1 MMPERE
7 MFVLATKTT
16 RTRTT
21 GWALLRAAAL
31 TSLCLR
37 VPSCLACW
45 PYFSL
50 QASPLYLVHNNV
62 PCVVVCLACSI
73 WPVGHPNC
81 LRAIFSDV
89 LAYVVCGPGGPR
101 FLDDIHCVSLYYT
114 MMHTRVMVPKC
125 KYTTLCPNQCP
136 TGSVLE
142 GEGVRRPI
150 PLVTL
155 PQHNTRT
162 SANNEHAHLC
172 PR

>member
-89 LAYVVCGPGGPR
+89 LACVVCGPGGPR
-101 FLDDIHCVSLYYT
+101 FLMTYTSRVLHPTIIHAC
-114 MMHTRVMVPKC
+114 VMVPKY
-125 KYTTLCPNQCP
+125 KYTTLCPNHCDLFWRGP
-136 TGSVLE
+136 G
-142 GEGVRRPI
+142 PI
-150 PLVTL
+150 HWSPDETFS
-155 PQHNTRT
+155 PFTI
-162 SANNEHAHLC
+162 S
-172 PR
+172 

>member
-37 VPSCLACW
+37 VPSCLARW

-50 QASPLYLVHNNV
+50 QASPLYHASSYASHV
-62 PCVVVCLACSI
+62 PA
-73 WPVGHPNC
+73 GHPNC

-89 LAYVVCGPGGPR
+89 PACVVCGPGGR
-101 FLDDIHCVSLYYT
+101 HFLADIHCMSLYYT
-114 MMHTRVMVPKC
+114 MIHTRVMVP
-125 KYTTLCPNQCP
+125 
-136 TGSVLE
+136 
-142 GEGVRRPI
+142 
-150 PLVTL
+150 
-155 PQHNTRT
+155 
-162 SANNEHAHLC
+162 
-172 PR
+172 